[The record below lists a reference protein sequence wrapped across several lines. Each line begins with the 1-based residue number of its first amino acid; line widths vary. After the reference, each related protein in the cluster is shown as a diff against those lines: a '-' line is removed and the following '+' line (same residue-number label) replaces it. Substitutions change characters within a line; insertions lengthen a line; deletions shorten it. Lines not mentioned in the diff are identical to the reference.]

1 LSALGVNT
9 PYGPTGD
16 IRATGEI
23 TAYYSDRRLKNN
35 VKVIENAL
43 DKLQTLTGITYT
55 HNELA
60 ASFGYDTRNRIV
72 GVFAD
77 ELEAILPEAVKLAPF
92 DTEYVEDE
100 NGNRV
105 EKSKSG
111 ENFRT
116 VQYEKIVPLLIEAV
130 KELKAEVERLKEKVG

>member
-1 LSALGVNT
+1 MSALGVNT

-72 GVFAD
+72 GVFASLIYAFYAGQQTA
-77 ELEAILPEAVKLAPF
+77 ESVWNGPIGQVARILPH
-92 DTEYVEDE
+92 
-100 NGNRV
+100 
-105 EKSKSG
+105 
-111 ENFRT
+111 
-116 VQYEKIVPLLIEAV
+116 
-130 KELKAEVERLKEKVG
+130 